1 MKNFEKQTIKTVV
14 SFVIV
19 ATLMAVGAMAAAASI
34 RITGRGAE
42 RDAAIQDAASRVGEE
57 CIRSGAAPYPTY
69 SYTVVETHNN
79 NPSGQGGDW
88 YATIETDC
96 QP

>member
-1 MKNFEKQTIKTVV
+1 MALEKQLTRFVLKVV
-14 SFVIV
+14 FAAVLVALGVI
-19 ATLMAVGAMAAAASI
+19 AVAASI
-34 RITGRGAE
+34 RLTGHDSR
-42 RDAAIQDAASRVGEE
+42 RDGAIQDAAEKIPQA
-57 CIRSGAAPYPTY
+57 CMNAGAAPYPTY

-79 NPSGQGGDW
+79 NPNSISGDW

>member
-1 MKNFEKQTIKTVV
+1 VKNFEKQTT
-14 SFVIV
+14 FLIV
-19 ATLMAVGAMAAAASI
+19 ATLIALGAIAAGASI
-34 RITGRGAE
+34 RLTGRGAE
-42 RDAAIQDAASRVGEE
+42 RDAAIQDAASHVGEE

-69 SYTVVETHNN
+69 SYRVVETHDN
-79 NPSGQGGDW
+79 NPSGLGGDW